1 MARIYHLA
9 DPDLWAQAA
18 PSGSY
23 TQSSRDLTLAEQG
36 FIHCSDRH
44 QWPVVRGA
52 FYGDVASDLVLLE
65 IDPGLL
71 DAPLVRE
78 VGNPTTGEEFPHLY
92 GPLNV
97 SAVVR
102 THVLA
107 APHAAGGS

>member
-18 PSGSY
+18 PSGRY

-36 FIHCSDRH
+36 FIHCSEPQ
-44 QWPVVRGA
+44 QWPVVRDA
-52 FYGDVASDLVLLE
+52 FYGDVAGDLVLLE
-65 IDPGLL
+65 IDPELL

-78 VGNPTTGEEFPHLY
+78 VGNPQTGEEFPHLY
-92 GPLNV
+92 GALNV

-102 THVLA
+102 THVLTP
-107 APHAAGGS
+107 PHAAGGP

>member
-1 MARIYHLA
+1 MARIYHLS

-18 PSGSY
+18 MSGSY

-36 FIHCSDRH
+36 FIHCSDPQ
-44 QWPVVRGA
+44 QWPVVRDA
-52 FYGDVASDLVLLE
+52 FYGDVPTDLVLLE
-65 IDPGLL
+65 IDPELL

-78 VGNPTTGEEFPHLY
+78 VGNPLTGEEFPHLY

-107 APHAAGGS
+107 APHSTGGS